1 MPSGQHPYLIP
12 ITAGAGLN
20 WLIKAN
26 YWIFQEFSK
35 PVFQALEIGPVESIY
50 TMKIGTHYKS
60 VLLPSLPQSQFTSA

>member
-12 ITAGAGLN
+12 KTAGVGLN

-26 YWIFQEFSK
+26 YWIFSGI
-35 PVFQALEIGPVESIY
+35 FQALEIGPVESIY
-50 TMKIGTHYKS
+50 TMKIGTHYES